1 MKNPINK
8 WLIFII
14 VLIPLLAGCRTKPTP
29 PSPTQSPT
37 TPEITTSGQR
47 LTTEYYTVQ
56 EGDSFYTLAKK
67 YQLEPQ
73 VLAAAN
79 TETGKLIPGVIIRIP
94 PQEGAYY
101 RWQSGDTL
109 VDVAR
114 RFEVDPQVI
123 LDWHENAEKVD
134 AGGEYL
140 NGALLFIPGGKI
152 EAIDTTLPAIETP

>member
-1 MKNPINK
+1 MRSLNQK
-8 WLIFII
+8 WLVFAM
-14 VLIPLLAGCRTKPTP
+14 VVIPLLAACGTKPTP
-29 PSPTQSPT
+29 AGLTQSPNI
-37 TPEITTSGQR
+37 PEITTSGQR

-56 EGDSFYTLAKK
+56 EGDSYYTLAKK

-101 RWQSGDTL
+101 RWQSGDSLT
-109 VDVAR
+109 DVAQS
-114 RFEVDPQVI
+114 FEVDPQVI

-152 EAIDTTLPAIETP
+152 EAVDFTLPAIETP

>member
-1 MKNPINK
+1 MKKLMNK

-14 VLIPLLAGCRTKPTP
+14 VLFPLLAGCGTKPIP
-29 PSPTQSPT
+29 PGPTQSPT
-37 TPEITTSGQR
+37 MLEITAPGQR
-47 LTTEYYTVQ
+47 LSTDYYTIQ

-67 YQLEPQ
+67 YQLEPH

-79 TETGKLIPGVIIRIP
+79 SETGMLVPGVIIRIP

-101 RWQSGDTL
+101 RWQSGDIL
-109 VDVAR
+109 ADVAQ

-134 AGGEYL
+134 ASGEYL
-140 NGALLFIPGGKI
+140 DGALLFIPGGKI
-152 EAIDTTLPAIETP
+152 EAVDTTLPAIETP

>member
-1 MKNPINK
+1 M
-8 WLIFII
+8 
-14 VLIPLLAGCRTKPTP
+14 AT
-29 PSPTQSPT
+29 
-37 TPEITTSGQR
+37 
-47 LTTEYYTVQ
+47 LTYGHRFSTEYYTIQ

-79 TETGKLIPGVIIRIP
+79 SETGMLVPGVIIRIP

-109 VDVAR
+109 ADVALM
-114 RFEVDPQVI
+114 FEVDPQVI

-134 AGGEYL
+134 ASGEYL

-152 EAIDTTLPAIETP
+152 EAVDFTLPAIETP